1 MLTSI
6 QQEFSNAQALTV
18 TGDPSDNII
27 DLGATGTVL
36 KAPAALVRDI
46 GKGKPIPIYVS
57 LDVDSGGTNPTIQVV
72 VEVDTVEGFG
82 SPTTVISSEVIA
94 DGTAGDEIYLEA
106 YLPEGVNQ
114 RYLRLDYILTGT
126 TPTYTVTA
134 GITMARQTNVVP
146 GA

>member
-1 MLTSI
+1 MLTSL
-6 QQEFSNAQALTV
+6 QQEFSLAQALTT
-18 TGDPSDNII
+18 TGDPSDNIL

-36 KAPAALVRDI
+36 GSPAALVRDI
-46 GKGKPIPIYVS
+46 GKGKPIPIYVK
-57 LDVDSGGTNPTIQVV
+57 LDVDAGGTNPTIQVV

-82 SPTTVISSEVIA
+82 SPTTVLSTEVSS
-94 DGTAGDEIYLEA
+94 DGLAGDELYFEA

-134 GITMARQTNVVP
+134 GVCMARPTSVVP

>member
-1 MLTSI
+1 MLTSL
-6 QQEFSNAQALTV
+6 QQEFSLAQALTT

-36 KAPAALVRDI
+36 NAPAPLVQDI
-46 GKGKPIPIYVS
+46 GKGKPIPIYVK
-57 LDVDSGGTNPTIQVV
+57 LDVDAGGTNPTIQVV

-82 SPTTVISSEVIA
+82 SPTTLLSTEVIA
-94 DGTAGDEIYLEA
+94 DGLAGDELYFEA
-106 YLPEGVNQ
+106 YLPEGTNQ

-134 GITMARQTNVVP
+134 GITMARQTSVVP